1 MNEACNTIDGLDEF
15 IALCDE
21 HENEMNL
28 EAARK
33 LYRKSDFDCDLC
45 LHQIKQLGC
54 PFKVCAYTPE
64 KVCCG
69 CATLTAAIKYMI
81 GEIHNERFTER
92 VYRYMPRRKKKRK
105 KVELMLFYDPLHR
118 IAFYNQYLKLNHQN
132 AGLIFAVYLLTAD
145 NELWKYV
152 WKCVDRDSI
161 SFVKIK
167 PKGLSPDAYIL
178 LCAAKDLYLGTEH
191 ISLSELADP
200 VIVKKTT
207 FCLVLNALGIRRFG
221 YSYLSTK

>member
-1 MNEACNTIDGLDEF
+1 MNEACNTIDGLDKF

-33 LYRKSDFDCDLC
+33 LYRRSDFDCELC
-45 LHQIKQLGC
+45 LHNIKQLGC

-81 GEIHNERFTER
+81 GEINNASFVDR
-92 VYRYMPRRKKKRK
+92 VNRYMPGRKKKRK
-105 KVELMLFYDPLHR
+105 KVDLMLFYDPLHR
-118 IAFYNQYLKLNHQN
+118 ITFYNQYLKLNHQN
-132 AGLIFAVYLLTAD
+132 AGLISAVYLLTAD

-152 WKCVDRDSI
+152 WKYVDRDSI
-161 SFVKIK
+161 FFGKIK
-167 PKGLSPDAYIL
+167 LKDLSPEAYIL

-200 VIVKKTT
+200 VIVEKTT

-221 YSYLSTK
+221 YSYLSTT

>member
-1 MNEACNTIDGLDEF
+1 MRDLDGG
-15 IALCDE
+15 
-21 HENEMNL
+21 N
-28 EAARK
+28 
-33 LYRKSDFDCDLC
+33 
-45 LHQIKQLGC
+45 
-54 PFKVCAYTPE
+54 
-64 KVCCG
+64 
-69 CATLTAAIKYMI
+69 KYMI

-132 AGLIFAVYLLTAD
+132 AGLISAVYLLTAD

>member
-1 MNEACNTIDGLDEF
+1 MIEACNTIDGLDEF
-15 IALCDE
+15 ITLCDE
-21 HENEMNL
+21 HKKEMNL

-33 LYRKSDFDCDLC
+33 LYRKNDFDCDLC
-45 LHQIKQLGC
+45 LHHIKQLGC

-69 CATLTAAIKYMI
+69 CATLTSTLKYMI
-81 GEIHNERFTER
+81 GEIDNARFVER
-92 VYRYMPRRKKKRK
+92 VNRYMSGRKKKRK
-105 KVELMLFYDPLHR
+105 KVDLMLFYDPLHR
-118 IAFYNQYLKLNHQN
+118 ITFYNQYLKLNHQN
-132 AGLIFAVYLLTAD
+132 AGLISAVYLLTAD

-152 WKCVDRDSI
+152 WKYVNRDSI
-161 SFVKIK
+161 SFGKIK
-167 PKGLSPDAYIL
+167 PKDLSPEAYIL

-200 VIVKKTT
+200 VIVEKTT

>member
-1 MNEACNTIDGLDEF
+1 MNEASYFIDGLDEF

-21 HENEMNL
+21 HENEINL

-33 LYRKSDFDCDLC
+33 LYRKKDFDCDLC
-45 LHQIKQLGC
+45 LHHIKHLGC

-64 KVCCG
+64 KICCG

-92 VYRYMPRRKKKRK
+92 VYRYMPGRKKKRK
-105 KVELMLFYDPLHR
+105 KVDLMLFYDPLHR
-118 IAFYNQYLKLNHQN
+118 ITFYNQYLKLNHQN
-132 AGLIFAVYLLTAD
+132 AGLISAVYLLTAD
-145 NELWKYV
+145 NELWKYA
-152 WKCVDRDSI
+152 WKFVDRDSV
-161 SFVKIK
+161 SFGKIR
-167 PKGLSPDAYIL
+167 PKDLSPEAYIL

-200 VIVKKTT
+200 VIVEKIT

-221 YSYLSTK
+221 YSYLNTK

>member
-33 LYRKSDFDCDLC
+33 LYRKSDFDCELC
-45 LHQIKQLGC
+45 LHHNKQLGC

-81 GEIHNERFTER
+81 GEIHNERFT
-92 VYRYMPRRKKKRK
+92 K
-105 KVELMLFYDPLHR
+105 
-118 IAFYNQYLKLNHQN
+118 
-132 AGLIFAVYLLTAD
+132 
-145 NELWKYV
+145 
-152 WKCVDRDSI
+152 
-161 SFVKIK
+161 
-167 PKGLSPDAYIL
+167 
-178 LCAAKDLYLGTEH
+178 
-191 ISLSELADP
+191 
-200 VIVKKTT
+200 
-207 FCLVLNALGIRRFG
+207 
-221 YSYLSTK
+221 

>member
-1 MNEACNTIDGLDEF
+1 MIEACNTVDGLDEF

-33 LYRKSDFDCDLC
+33 LYRKHDFDCDLC
-45 LHQIKQLGC
+45 LHHIKQLGC

-81 GEIHNERFTER
+81 GEINNASFVDR
-92 VYRYMPRRKKKRK
+92 VNRYMPGRKKKRK
-105 KVELMLFYDPLHR
+105 KVDLMLFYDPLHR
-118 IAFYNQYLKLNHQN
+118 ITFYNQYLKLNHQN
-132 AGLIFAVYLLTAD
+132 AGLISAVYLLTAD

-152 WKCVDRDSI
+152 WKYVDRDRI
-161 SFVKIK
+161 FFGKIK
-167 PKGLSPDAYIL
+167 PKDLSSEAYIL

-191 ISLSELADP
+191 ILLSELADP
-200 VIVKKTT
+200 VIVEKTT

-221 YSYLSTK
+221 YSYLSTT

>member
-1 MNEACNTIDGLDEF
+1 MIEACTINDGLDEF

-33 LYRKSDFDCDLC
+33 LYRKKDFDCDLC
-45 LHQIKQLGC
+45 LHHIKQLGC

-92 VYRYMPRRKKKRK
+92 VYRYMPGRKKKRK
-105 KVELMLFYDPLHR
+105 KVDLMLFYDPLHR
-118 IAFYNQYLKLNHQN
+118 ITFYNQYLKLNHQN
-132 AGLIFAVYLLTAD
+132 SGLISAVYLLTAD

>member
-1 MNEACNTIDGLDEF
+1 MIEACTINVGLDEF

-33 LYRKSDFDCDLC
+33 LYRKKDFDCDLC
-45 LHQIKQLGC
+45 LHHIKELGC

-64 KVCCG
+64 KICCG

-92 VYRYMPRRKKKRK
+92 VYRYMPGRKKKRK
-105 KVELMLFYDPLHR
+105 KVDLMLFYDPLHR
-118 IAFYNQYLKLNHQN
+118 ITFYNQYLKLNHQN
-132 AGLIFAVYLLTAD
+132 SGLISAVYLLTAD
-145 NELWKYV
+145 NELWKYA
-152 WKCVDRDSI
+152 WKYVDRDSV
-161 SFVKIK
+161 SFGKIR
-167 PKGLSPDAYIL
+167 PKDLSPEAYIL

-200 VIVKKTT
+200 VIVEKIT

-221 YSYLSTK
+221 YSYLNTK

>member
-33 LYRKSDFDCDLC
+33 LYRKSDFDCELC
-45 LHQIKQLGC
+45 LHHIKQLGC

-64 KVCCG
+64 KISCG

-92 VYRYMPRRKKKRK
+92 VYRYMPGRKKKRK
-105 KVELMLFYDPLHR
+105 KVELLLFYDPLHR

-132 AGLIFAVYLLTAD
+132 AGLISAIYLLTAD
-145 NELWKYV
+145 NELWKYA
-152 WKCVDRDSI
+152 WKYVDRDSV
-161 SFVKIK
+161 SFGKIR
-167 PKGLSPDAYIL
+167 PKDLSPEAYIL

-200 VIVKKTT
+200 VIVEKIT

>member
-1 MNEACNTIDGLDEF
+1 MIEACNTNDGLDEF

-33 LYRKSDFDCDLC
+33 LYRKKDFDCDLC
-45 LHQIKQLGC
+45 LHHIKQLGC

-92 VYRYMPRRKKKRK
+92 VYRYMPGRKKKRK
-105 KVELMLFYDPLHR
+105 KVDLMLFYDPLHR
-118 IAFYNQYLKLNHQN
+118 ITFYNQYLKLNHQN
-132 AGLIFAVYLLTAD
+132 AGLISAVYLLTSD
-145 NELWKYV
+145 NELWKYA
-152 WKCVDRDSI
+152 WKFVDRDSV
-161 SFVKIK
+161 SFGKIR
-167 PKGLSPDAYIL
+167 PKDLSPEAYIL

-200 VIVKKTT
+200 VIVEKIT

-221 YSYLSTK
+221 YSYLNTK